1 MSLGTET
8 LARASAR
15 RPWRTVSIWLVLL
28 VAAGIVSSQLLAG
41 ALTTTIGFTDEPESV
56 IAMNLA
62 EELRGEAPDTEF
74 VVVTSETANVEDPEY
89 VAYVTELQTEIAA
102 LGPDVIISVGSY
114 LDETGPVSESGRSAL
129 LPVVIAGD
137 DVDVIGDHAE
147 LLKEAVAVVVS
158 SRWLPGL
165 DRRTGHVDQ

>member
-56 IAMNLA
+56 TAMNLA

-74 VVVTSETANVEDPEY
+74 VVVTSETANVEDPAY
-89 VAYVTELQTEIAA
+89 VAYVTELQTEIAS
-102 LGPDVIISVGSY
+102 LGPD
-114 LDETGPVSESGRSAL
+114 LPETASA
-129 LPVVIAGD
+129 PEPRI
-137 DVDVIGDHAE
+137 
-147 LLKEAVAVVVS
+147 
-158 SRWLPGL
+158 
-165 DRRTGHVDQ
+165 RRRG